1 MTAVL
6 SSLPMMITA
15 SVLAWVPELVHFKP
29 CHLLTL
35 FSRFGLVIQ
44 GKNLVWP
51 NLLHHTYFQCM
62 EWKAK
67 IIPMNFVLK
76 FRTALPW
83 LQSDRCQNQAEYL
96 INAEINTQNMLF
108 GMTTQCVYICM
119 PLFII
124 LQMVAPSDVHPQ
136 ICLILLFPILG
147 NYHFCL
153 HWLLLRWPRDLWVF
167 LRVRGHVAQSRPQ
180 IFMQSVLCSNKSLCP

>member
-15 SVLAWVPELVHFKP
+15 SVLAWVPELMRCKA
-29 CHLLTL
+29 CHLLML
-35 FSRFGLVIQ
+35 SSHFSLAIQ
-44 GKNLVWP
+44 GKKQVWP
-51 NLLHHTYFQCM
+51 NVLHHTYFQCT
-62 EWKAK
+62 EWQAK

-108 GMTTQCVYICM
+108 GMTTQCVYIRT
-119 PLFII
+119 PLFIV
-124 LQMVAPSDVHPQ
+124 LQMVAHSDVHPQ

-147 NYHFCL
+147 NYHF
-153 HWLLLRWPRDLWVF
+153 
-167 LRVRGHVAQSRPQ
+167 
-180 IFMQSVLCSNKSLCP
+180 SLFTRTTTKMA